1 MSSSVSPRRPGFL
14 IGVLATAGIASAFTQ
29 TMVAPLISQLPVIF
43 ETSAAN
49 TAWIITATLLAG
61 AVSVPIAGRMGDLF
75 GKKKMMLLLTLPLIL
90 GGIVCAVA
98 PSVEIMIAGRALQ
111 GLGSGIVPLG
121 IAMLRDLVP
130 KEKLSA
136 AIATVSA
143 TLGVG
148 GAVGLPVSA
157 AVIEFAD
164 WRVLFFASAV
174 VTLLVAVAIWKFI
187 PVTASGAAGQ
197 RFDGLGALG
206 LAIGLISLILAVSKG
221 SEWGWASMT
230 TLGLF
235 ALAVVSFILWGF
247 WETRTKDPLVDLRT
261 TVRPRVLLT
270 NIASIFVGFG
280 MYASM
285 LVMPQIL
292 QLPGS
297 TGYGLGQSILAAGLW
312 LAPPG
317 LMMMFLSPVGG
328 RLSNKRGPKFTL
340 VLGVSI
346 LALGYGVGVLGMGTT
361 WGILATGLVIN
372 SGVALAYGA
381 MPSIIMSAVPLSETA
396 SANGFNTLMR
406 SLGTTVGAAVIG
418 LVLAQMTIPL
428 GGVEVP
434 SEAGFR
440 TALIIGAGVSVV
452 AALIAAF
459 IPAAKAKAAEPVP
472 ALEKELVTAGA

>member
-29 TMVAPLISQLPVIF
+29 TMVAPLISQLPIIF

-164 WRVLFFASAV
+164 WRVLFFASAA

-221 SEWGWASMT
+221 SEWGWGSMT

-285 LVMPQIL
+285 LVMPQLL

-346 LALGYGVGVLGMGTT
+346 LALGYGVGVFGMGTT

-459 IPAAKAKAAEPVP
+459 IPAAKAKIAAPVP
-472 ALEKELVTAGA
+472 APEKELVSVGA

>member
-1 MSSSVSPRRPGFL
+1 MSSSVSLRRPGFL
-14 IGVLATAGIASAFTQ
+14 TGVLATAGIASSFTQ
-29 TMVAPLISQLPVIF
+29 TMVAPLISQLPGIF
-43 ETSAAN
+43 DASPAN

-90 GGIVCAVA
+90 GGMVCAVA
-98 PSVEIMIAGRALQ
+98 PTVEIMIAGRALQ
-111 GLGSGIVPLG
+111 GIGAGIVPLG

-130 KEKLSA
+130 KEKLSS

-148 GAVGLPVSA
+148 GAIGLPVSA

-164 WRVLFFASAV
+164 WRVLFWASAAA
-174 VTLLVAVAIWKFI
+174 TLLVAIAIFYFI
-187 PVTASGAAGQ
+187 PSTPAGAAGQ

-206 LAIGLISLILAVSKG
+206 LAIALISLILAVSKG
-221 SEWGWASMT
+221 SGWGWTSTT

-235 ALAVVSFILWGF
+235 ALAAVSFVLWGF

-346 LALGYGVGVLGMGTT
+346 LALGYVVGVVGMGTT

-381 MPSIIMSAVPLSETA
+381 MPSIILSAVPRSETA

-406 SLGTTVGAAVIG
+406 SLGTTIGAAVIG

-428 GGVEVP
+428 GGVDVP

-440 TALIIGAGVSVV
+440 TALLIGAGVSVL
-452 AALIAAF
+452 AAIIAAF
-459 IPAAKAKAAEPVP
+459 IPAAKAKLAEP
-472 ALEKELVTAGA
+472 ALEKELVSAGK

>member
-1 MSSSVSPRRPGFL
+1 MSSSVSLRRPGFL

-29 TMVAPLISQLPVIF
+29 TMVAPLISQLPGIF
-43 ETSAAN
+43 DASPAN

-90 GGIVCAVA
+90 GGMVCAVA
-98 PSVEIMIAGRALQ
+98 PTVEIMITGRALQ
-111 GLGSGIVPLG
+111 GIGAGIVPLG

-130 KEKLSA
+130 KEKLSS

-148 GAVGLPVSA
+148 GAIGLPVSA

-164 WRVLFFASAV
+164 WRVLFWASAV
-174 VTLLVAVAIWKFI
+174 ATLLVAIAIFCFI
-187 PVTASGAAGQ
+187 PSTPAGAAGQ

-206 LAIGLISLILAVSKG
+206 LTIALISLILAVSKG
-221 SEWGWASMT
+221 SGWGWTSTT

-235 ALAVVSFILWGF
+235 AVAAVSFVLWGF

-261 TVRPRVLLT
+261 TLRPRVLLT

-317 LMMMFLSPVGG
+317 LMMLFLSPVGG

-346 LALGYGVGVLGMGTT
+346 LALGYVVGVFGMGTT
-361 WGILATGLVIN
+361 WGILATGVVIN

-381 MPSIIMSAVPLSETA
+381 MPSIIMSSVPRSETA

-406 SLGTTVGAAVIG
+406 SLGTTIGAAVIG

-434 SEAGFR
+434 SEDGFR
-440 TALIIGAGVSVV
+440 TALLIGAGVSVV
-452 AALIAAF
+452 AAIIAAF
-459 IPAAKAKAAEPVP
+459 IPAAKAKLAEP
-472 ALEKELVTAGA
+472 ALEKELVSAGK

>member
-14 IGVLATAGIASAFTQ
+14 IGVLAIAGIASAFTQ

-43 ETSAAN
+43 DTSPAN

-90 GGIVCAVA
+90 GGVVCAVA
-98 PSVEIMIAGRALQ
+98 PTVEIMIAGRALQ
-111 GLGSGIVPLG
+111 GLGAGIVPLG

-130 KEKLSA
+130 KEKLSS

-148 GAVGLPVSA
+148 GAIGLPISA

-164 WRVLFFASAV
+164 WRVLFWASAA
-174 VTLLVAVAIWKFI
+174 VTLLVAIAIFSFI
-187 PVTASGAAGQ
+187 PTTPAGAAGQ

-206 LAIGLISLILAVSKG
+206 LAVGLISLILAVSKG
-221 SEWGWASMT
+221 SGWGWTSTT

-235 ALAVVSFILWGF
+235 ALAAVAFVLWGF

-317 LMMMFLSPVGG
+317 LMMLVLSPVGG

-340 VLGVSI
+340 VLGVAI

-381 MPSIIMSAVPLSETA
+381 MPSIIMSSVPRSETA

-406 SLGTTVGAAVIG
+406 SLGTTIGAAVIG
-418 LVLAQMTIPL
+418 LVLAQMTTPL

-434 SEAGFR
+434 SEVGFR
-440 TALIIGAGVSVV
+440 TALLIGAGVSAL
-452 AALIAAF
+452 AAVIAAF
-459 IPAAKAKAAEPVP
+459 IPAVKAKVAAPV
-472 ALEKELVTAGA
+472 LEKELALAGK